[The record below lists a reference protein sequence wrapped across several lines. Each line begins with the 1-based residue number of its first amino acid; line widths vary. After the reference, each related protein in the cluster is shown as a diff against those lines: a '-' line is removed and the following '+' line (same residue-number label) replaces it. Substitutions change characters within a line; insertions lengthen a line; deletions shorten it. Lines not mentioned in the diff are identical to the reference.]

1 MTDNLTTTDEAV
13 LLAGSAA
20 LEAVD
25 VAWDSLEEPEL
36 LKDEFAA
43 RVLQAA
49 ADLVRTIRDTPLE
62 FRQGQFAAAVAT
74 LPAGGSHV

>member
-1 MTDNLTTTDEAV
+1 MTNKPTTSDEAV

-25 VAWDSLEEPEL
+25 VAWDSLDEPEL
-36 LKDEFAA
+36 SKDEFAA
-43 RVLQAA
+43 RVLHAA

-62 FRQGQFAAAVAT
+62 LRQGQLAAAVAT
-74 LPAGGSHV
+74 LRAGGSHV